1 MVTLKEIRTL
11 LAAREYEMLR
21 ELHSRAGV
29 EGIESCD
36 EGQLSTV
43 KLGMLEVSLFRGDS
57 PGHIRSLIAM
67 LDAVD
72 RGNHPYD
79 DIITM
84 STLNAEAAIAQAQL
98 DALSGGK

>member
-36 EGQLSTV
+36 EGQLYYDEHTQC
-43 KLGMLEVSLFRGDS
+43 RGGDCS
-57 PGHIRSLIAM
+57 S
-67 LDAVD
+67 
-72 RGNHPYD
+72 
-79 DIITM
+79 
-84 STLNAEAAIAQAQL
+84 AA
-98 DALSGGK
+98 